1 MFNFTQQ
8 IKPFSCPCIFK
19 IIFKIVGALNG
30 SDFNRN
36 SFNWNVRFNNT
47 LKLSAETMLQLNA
60 MYNSPTVS
68 AQGKRE
74 GYIATNLAVKQY
86 FFDNL
91 LTATLQIRD
100 LFSASTNEVVNE
112 SFDFYNYRYSKRE
125 SPVVM
130 LNLRFNIN
138 NYKNNESENGNGNME
153 DDNGG

>member
-1 MFNFTQQ
+1 
-8 IKPFSCPCIFK
+8 
-19 IIFKIVGALNG
+19 
-30 SDFNRN
+30 
-36 SFNWNVRFNNT
+36 
-47 LKLSAETMLQLNA
+47 MLQLNA